1 MTSED
6 VTSGKYQYLFI
17 YLFIYLSILI
27 SETLTLDLCSRK
39 LQIIDL

>member
-27 SETLTLDLCSRK
+27 SETLTLDLCSTK